1 MLRGRFLTVASNVAS
16 KVRALSALSVVFLCL
31 VAGSAASSSQHTL
44 LVSVSWDGKRA
55 DGVSTGGSL
64 SGNGRYVSFGSS
76 ARNIVR
82 TGRGGIVVRDMR
94 RRRTTRIADGGGSQI
109 TPNGRFVLFCTPRA
123 LVRQDY
129 FEPSDLGE
137 YYNDAYVY
145 DRATRRFLRASMP
158 VRGARRSTNILPAC
172 GYTPETISEPE
183 ISVNGRFV
191 VFGSRADYIVRGDTN
206 REHDV
211 FVRDLVRGR
220 TMRVSVT
227 NAGKQANGRSVHPH
241 IVRNRYVYFCS
252 GARNLGVPS
261 NGAGLFVRDLVRHTT
276 TQVAMPAASGGCPL
290 DFAAHAHLF
299 VYATPPLGPDGQPR
313 QSHLVV
319 RNART
324 GASDVITTGI
334 GRSPPGEVYTVGG
347 VVLSPDGRYV
357 AFASNSPN
365 FTPHDTNGLRDVFW
379 LDRLRRRIVRVS
391 VRADG
396 SEIDRSDSGSAVDS
410 ISADGRWVAWETN
423 DDRVVLDEPP
433 GSTLDVFVTGPL
445 H

>member
-1 MLRGRFLTVASNVAS
+1 M
-16 KVRALSALSVVFLCL
+16 
-31 VAGSAASSSQHTL
+31 
-44 LVSVSWDGKRA
+44 
-55 DGVSTGGSL
+55 
-64 SGNGRYVSFGSS
+64 
-76 ARNIVR
+76 
-82 TGRGGIVVRDMR
+82 
-94 RRRTTRIADGGGSQI
+94 RIADGGGAQI
-109 TPNGRFVLFCTPRA
+109 TPNGRFVVFCTARA
-123 LVRQDY
+123 LVRDDF

-145 DRATRRFLRASMP
+145 DRARRRFLRASMP
-158 VRGARRSTNILPAC
+158 VRGARRKTNVLPAC

-211 FVRDLVRGR
+211 FVRDLVLGR
-220 TMRVSVT
+220 TSRVSVT
-227 NAGKQANGRSVHPH
+227 SAGKQANGRSVHPH

-252 GARNLGVPS
+252 GARNLGAPS

-276 TQVAMPAASGGCPL
+276 KQVAMPPASGGCPL
-290 DFAAHAHLF
+290 DFAADAHIF
-299 VYATPPLGPDGQPR
+299 VYSTPPLGPDGRPR
-313 QSHLVV
+313 QSHLVI

-334 GRSPPGEVYTVGG
+334 GKSPPGEVYTVGG
-347 VVLSPDGRYV
+347 VVLSQDGRYV

-365 FTPHDTNGLRDVFW
+365 FSPNDTNGLRDAFW
-379 LDRLRRRIVRVS
+379 LDRVRRTIVRVS

-433 GSTLDVFVTGPL
+433 GTTLDVFVTGPL